1 MVSGTGTFHE
11 TEQRGSVQANV
22 YSKYA
27 LKDLHDAIDLID
39 RKIQH
44 CRNFE
49 PFDSP
54 QDREASLQKLASKRA
69 ALVKSATALT
79 TLGVVSEP
87 GSLSRS
93 LLQMVG
99 TEEAV
104 AGQETAA
111 GEKAPKRRARKPTAQ
126 SRDAG
131 AATGRRKK
139 EIA

>member
-1 MVSGTGTFHE
+1 M
-11 TEQRGSVQANV
+11 QANV

-27 LKDLHDAIDLID
+27 LKDLHEAIDLID

-49 PFDSP
+49 PFDTP

-69 ALVKSATALT
+69 ALVKSATALSS
-79 TLGVVSEP
+79 LGVICET
-87 GSLSRS
+87 GSLPRP
-93 LLQMVG
+93 LLQVVG
-99 TEEAV
+99 TEEPV
-104 AGQETAA
+104 APESAA
-111 GEKAPKRRARKPTAQ
+111 TGEAAPKRRVRKPTSR

-131 AATGRRKK
+131 ATTGRRKK

>member
-1 MVSGTGTFHE
+1 M
-11 TEQRGSVQANV
+11 QANA

-27 LKDLHDAIDLID
+27 LKDLHEAIELID

-49 PFDSP
+49 LFDSV

-69 ALVKSATALT
+69 ALVKSAAALT
-79 TLGVVSEP
+79 TLGVRCEP
-87 GSLSRS
+87 DSLPRS
-93 LLQMVG
+93 LLQVVG
-99 TEEAV
+99 TEEPI
-104 AGQETAA
+104 AGQEAEA
-111 GEKAPKRRARKPTAQ
+111 GKTAPKRRTRKPTSQ

-131 AATGRRKK
+131 ATTGRRKK